1 MIGAHLIHR
10 CTIERATRHTD
21 AYGAD
26 VAQWSPLATNVA
38 CRFVAKA
45 ERVIADP
52 LTERAVITSF
62 LLMVDARTDIRQG
75 DRVIEIVISDPV
87 AEGDGTNNLI
97 VDHGPFRVQEV
108 LTRTGQ
114 RAIHHRTLQLE
125 RLGGRLDSESERSV

>member
-10 CTIERATRHTD
+10 CTIERAARHTD

-26 VAQWSPLATNVA
+26 VSQWSVLATNVA

-45 ERVIADP
+45 ERIVADA
-52 LTERAVITSF
+52 LTERAVVTSF
-62 LLMVDARTDIRQG
+62 ALMVDARTDVRQG
-75 DRVIEIVISDPV
+75 DRIVEIVTSDPV

-97 VDHGPFRVQEV
+97 IDRGPFRVQEV